1 MNRDERFEMER
12 EAERLAG
19 MSLELDGVSD
29 QCLEN
34 MVSDYRRAEQ
44 ARKVAARAQRSSKQ

>member
-44 ARKVAARAQRSSKQ
+44 ARKVAAKAQRSSK